1 MLRLIIFG
9 ADILMPARLARDAPY
24 CSLVNPSS
32 VKEPYLAVSYTSEI
46 PKGLERN
53 FFTKVVLVD
62 QRP

>member
-1 MLRLIIFG
+1 MS
-9 ADILMPARLARDAPY
+9 ACLARDAPH

-32 VKEPYLAVSYTSEI
+32 VKERYLAVSYTSEF